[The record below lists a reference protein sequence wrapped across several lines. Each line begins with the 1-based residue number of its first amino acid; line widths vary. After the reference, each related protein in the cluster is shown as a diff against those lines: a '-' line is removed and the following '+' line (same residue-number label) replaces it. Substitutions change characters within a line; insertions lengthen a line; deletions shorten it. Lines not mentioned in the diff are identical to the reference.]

1 MPIRGPNEVVIVGAG
16 LAGTLLAT
24 FLGRRGRRVSVLE
37 RRPDPRAEGFI
48 GGRSIN
54 LALSARGIDALRRV
68 GLADRVLA
76 DAIAMTGRMIH
87 SPAGALRYQAYSK
100 NQSDAIHSVSRS
112 QLNLTLLEAACE
124 MDEVSAHFNESCSAI
139 DFDHPYVTTTNDQ
152 TGAQRQWPCELI
164 IGADGAFSAVRQA
177 MESRPGFN
185 FSQNYL
191 SHGYKELVIPPA
203 EQCGVDP
210 NRYDGFAME
219 PHALHIW
226 PRGGAMMIAL
236 PNADKSFTCTLFW
249 PYEGEHSFNE
259 ASRVG
264 VRMFFQREYRDVL
277 GVMPSL
283 VDDFEQNPVSHLATM
298 RTSPWHL
305 CDRVVLV
312 GDAAHAIVP
321 FFGQGMNAAFEDCV
335 SLSHCL
341 DKNNTQADA
350 LRAFGE
356 ERKIHADA
364 IADLALQNFVEMRDK
379 VGSPRFLLWKRIE
392 KALHRFGGGGYV
404 PLYNLISFSTVPY
417 EFARRRARRANSMVI
432 GIPIALLV
440 ITILALLAVFSLINW
455 VIVGVLSIGVI
466 ALIIW
471 LAHLAGEGR
480 EIRLP

>member
-24 FLGRRGRRVSVLE
+24 FLGRRGRRVSILE
-37 RRPDPRAEGFI
+37 RRPDPRAQGFI

-76 DAIAMTGRMIH
+76 DAIPMTGRMIH
-87 SPAGALRYQAYSK
+87 TSAGALTYQAYSK
-100 NQSDAIHSVSRS
+100 NQADAIHSVSRA
-112 QLNLTLLEAACE
+112 QLNLTLLEAAGE
-124 MDEVSAHFNESCSAI
+124 MDQVSIHFNERCSAI
-139 DFDHPYVTTTNDQ
+139 NFDRPYATTMNEQ
-152 TGAQRQWPCELI
+152 TGQQRQWPCELVV
-164 IGADGAFSAVRQA
+164 GADGAFSAVRQA
-177 MESRPGFN
+177 MEARPGFS
-185 FSQNYL
+185 FSQSYL
-191 SHGYKELVIPPA
+191 SHGYKELHIPPA
-203 EQCGVDP
+203 EACGVDA

-249 PYEGEHSFNE
+249 PYEGEHSFDE

-277 GVMPSL
+277 GVMPTL

-298 RTSPWHL
+298 RATPWHL
-305 CDRVVLV
+305 SEHVVLV
-312 GDAAHAIVP
+312 GDAAHAVVP
-321 FFGQGMNAAFEDCV
+321 FYGQGMNASFEDCV

-350 LRAFGE
+350 LRAYDAD
-356 ERKIHADA
+356 RKIHADA

-379 VGSPRFLLWKRIE
+379 VGSPRFLLWKRTE
-392 KALHRFGGGGYV
+392 KTLHRFVGGWYV

-417 EFARRRARRANSMVI
+417 EFARRRARRANSMVV
-432 GIPIALLV
+432 GIPIAVIVIAILV
-440 ITILALLAVFSLINW
+440 LLAVLSLIHW
-455 VIVGVLSIGVI
+455 AIASVLGLGVI
-466 ALIIW
+466 ALIAW
-471 LAHLAGEGR
+471 LVHLAGEGR

>member
-1 MPIRGPNEVVIVGAG
+1 MPIRGPSEVVIVGAG
-16 LAGTLLAT
+16 LAGGLLAT

-68 GLADRVLA
+68 GLAERVLA
-76 DAIAMTGRMIH
+76 DAIPMTGRMMH
-87 SPAGALRYQAYSK
+87 SPAGALTYQAYSK

-112 QLNLTLLEAACE
+112 KLNLTLLEAAAD
-124 MDEVSAHFNESCSAI
+124 MDEVSLHFEERCAAV
-139 DFDHPYVTTTNDQ
+139 DFDRPYVTTENDQ
-152 TGAQRQWPCELI
+152 TGQRRQWPCELVV
-164 IGADGAFSAVRQA
+164 GADGAYSAVRQA
-177 MESRPGFN
+177 MEARPGFD
-185 FSQNYL
+185 FSQSYL
-191 SHGYKELVIPPA
+191 SHGYKELTIPPA
-203 EQCGVDP
+203 ERCGVDP
-210 NRYDGFAME
+210 KRYDGFAME

-249 PYEGEHSFNE
+249 PFEGDLSFDE

-264 VRMFFQREYRDVL
+264 VRTFFQREYRDVL
-277 GVMPSL
+277 GVMPTL
-283 VDDFEQNPVSHLATM
+283 VDDFERNPVSSLVTI

-305 CDRVVLV
+305 SDRVVLV

-321 FFGQGMNAAFEDCV
+321 FYGQGMNAAFEDCV

-341 DKNNTQADA
+341 DKNVTQGEA
-350 LRAFGE
+350 LRAFDR

-364 IADLALQNFVEMRDK
+364 IADLAIQNFTEMRDK
-379 VGSPRFLLWKRIE
+379 VGLPRFLFWKRTE
-392 KALHRFGGGGYV
+392 KFLHRFFGGWYT

-417 EFARRRARRANSMVI
+417 AFARRRACRANTIVV
-432 GIPIALLV
+432 GVPIVVLV
-440 ITILALLAVFSLINW
+440 VVVLAVLAVFSLVHWAIAG
-455 VIVGVLSIGVI
+455 VVGVGAIVLVS
-466 ALIIW
+466 W

-480 EIRLP
+480 EIRIP